1 MKNVML
7 KATLV
12 LTLIVMSSFT
22 LLGTFKVNKKIIGE
36 WEYSIPQ
43 APYEYQKGVLILSKE
58 GKELKGEML
67 VGGYATVLE
76 DMINVKSNV
85 KANMDV
91 QGEMVSFDLN
101 FTKKTFEGTVSY
113 SQGSMEITG
122 NKKDK

>member
-1 MKNVML
+1 MKNIML
-7 KATLV
+7 KTTLV

-43 APYEYQKGVLILSKE
+43 APYEYQTGVLILSKE
-58 GKELKGEML
+58 GKELKGEMV
-67 VGGYATVLE
+67 VGGYTTILE
-76 DMINVKSNV
+76 ELINVKRNV
-85 KANMDV
+85 TANMDV
-91 QGEMVSFDLN
+91 QGEIVSFDLN
-101 FTKKTFEGTVSY
+101 FSKNTFEGTVSY

>member
-91 QGEMVSFDLN
+91 QGELVSFDLN